1 MAGNG
6 ESYSRRSAQPV
17 REDAYTRI
25 ALRLREVGTADRE
38 WLLSRLDAED
48 CQRVS
53 VALQEYRA
61 KNTAGAAA
69 TPPLSPV
76 AQKPQADSATQTPPA
91 ARLAAASAAD
101 VKKLFAGQPDWAIA
115 LVLSAGSWPWAPE
128 LLGQLVPERIRALR
142 ALAGELSERVKP
154 QLRDEVV
161 RLIALELAPADV
173 QTPVTQAFDV
183 ALQRAVDELSIAER
197 WKLDLS

>member
-6 ESYSRRSAQPV
+6 EGRGRRSTQPV
-17 REDAYTRI
+17 REDAYTRV
-25 ALRLREVGTADRE
+25 ALRLREVASADRE
-38 WLLSRLDAED
+38 WLLSRLDADD

-61 KNTAGAAA
+61 KNAA
-69 TPPLSPV
+69 TAPV
-76 AQKPQADSATQTPPA
+76 SRKTPKPRTDSAAQPA

-101 VKKLFAGQPDWAIA
+101 VKRLFAGQPDWAIA
-115 LVLSAGSWPWAPE
+115 LVLSAGPWPWAPE
-128 LLGQLVPERIRALR
+128 LLGQWVPERIRALR

-161 RLIALELAPADV
+161 RLLALKLVPVEL
-173 QTPVTQAFDV
+173 QTPVTQAFDA
-183 ALQRAVDELSIAER
+183 ALQRAVDELPLAER

>member
-6 ESYSRRSAQPV
+6 EDRSRRSTQPV

-25 ALRLREVGTADRE
+25 ALRLREVGAADRE
-38 WLLSRLDAED
+38 WLLSRLDADD
-48 CQRVS
+48 CHRVS
-53 VALQEYRA
+53 VALQQYRA
-61 KNTAGAAA
+61 KNATAPGGVA
-69 TPPLSPV
+69 PV
-76 AQKPQADSATQTPPA
+76 SREAPRSQPDNATQPA

-101 VKKLFAGQPDWAIA
+101 IRKLFAGQPDWAIA
-115 LVLSAGSWPWAPE
+115 LVLSAGPWPWAAE
-128 LLGQLVPERIRALR
+128 LLGQWVPERIRALR

-161 RLIALELAPADV
+161 RLLALKLAPV
-173 QTPVTQAFDV
+173 ESPTPVTQAFDA
-183 ALQRAVDELSIAER
+183 ALQRAVDELPLAER